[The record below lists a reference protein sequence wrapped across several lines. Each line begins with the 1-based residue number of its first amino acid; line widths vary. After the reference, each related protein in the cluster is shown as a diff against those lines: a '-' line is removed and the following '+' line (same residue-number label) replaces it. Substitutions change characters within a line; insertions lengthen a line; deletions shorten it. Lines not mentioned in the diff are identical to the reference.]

1 MTYKDFIG
9 IPFRFRG
16 RSMDG
21 VDCLGLVVMYLRTR
35 GFYIPDRDHLP
46 MTHDRQPDYMDRAI
60 EALSK
65 YCVRVEEILP
75 DDILL
80 MRLPGGYTHMGV
92 MVDDF
97 NMLHVLKD
105 RPSGLE
111 PALKYGRRV
120 VAVFRPVTLLRGGT
134 KASK

>member
-9 IPFRFRG
+9 IPFKFRG
-16 RSMDG
+16 RGKEG
-21 VDCLGLVVMYLRTR
+21 VDCLGLIHLYLKAR
-35 GFYIPDRDHLP
+35 GYCVPDGDGLP
-46 MTHDRQPDYMDRAI
+46 MTADRQPDYMERAM
-60 EALSK
+60 EALSR
-65 YCVRVEEILP
+65 CCDQVEEIHP

-111 PALKYGRRV
+111 PALKYARRV
-120 VAVFRPVTLLRGGT
+120 VAVFRPAKRLNR
-134 KASK
+134 AQRPR

>member
-1 MTYKDFIG
+1 
-9 IPFRFRG
+9 
-16 RSMDG
+16 
-21 VDCLGLVVMYLRTR
+21 
-35 GFYIPDRDHLP
+35 
-46 MTHDRQPDYMDRAI
+46 
-60 EALSK
+60 
-65 YCVRVEEILP
+65 
-75 DDILL
+75 
-80 MRLPGGYTHMGV
+80 MGV

-120 VAVFRPVTLLRGGT
+120 VAVFRPVRLLRGGT